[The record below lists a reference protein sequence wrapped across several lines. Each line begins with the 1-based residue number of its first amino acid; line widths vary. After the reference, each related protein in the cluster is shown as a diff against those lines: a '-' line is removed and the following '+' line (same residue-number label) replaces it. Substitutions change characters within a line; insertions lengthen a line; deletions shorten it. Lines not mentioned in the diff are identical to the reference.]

1 MLLQLFSK
9 IERERTLPNSL
20 YEASITLIS
29 KLDNST
35 TNKRNYR
42 PISLINIDKKIL
54 TKIIAS
60 QI

>member
-1 MLLQLFSK
+1 MLLQLFRK